1 MTHRLILGTSTL
13 LAALCITSTATAIP
27 IDYTITYQGELTSA
41 GALPTGEY
49 DMRFRLFTASTGG
62 SALGPAIVF
71 QGGTGNPPVMVED
84 GKFTVELT
92 FGPSAFVSGDAL
104 WLQIEVRPSNGP
116 AGYTTLNPR
125 QRLTAAP
132 FALYALH
139 GTGGGGAHWF
149 ASGVNIYNANSGNVG
164 IGESSPL
171 AALHVRD
178 ADITVPAAALVE
190 DDVVIEDTDA
200 VLGLYSSNTGT
211 RGSALVLGE
220 AQNNETRNKWALMR
234 YTSASNNS
242 LAFTFGTN
250 PNYDANPTH
259 MLITSD
265 GKVGVGTTNP
275 TGKFHAAT
283 SSAPGNIGIV
293 ATGYYGISANATNE
307 DGWGGVFGG
316 SGFLGSGKALLVFG
330 ESDLA
335 GDVRCQSNVG
345 IGTTNPTA
353 RLHIADTD
361 DQLAQFNQFGPAP
374 GVVIS
379 SLSSASI
386 YPALSVTSGS
396 RSAPTLQVTN
406 TSGTALVVTGT
417 ANVDILEIRG
427 ADVAEKFPVS
437 TAGKIEPG
445 TVMEID
451 PANAGTLRICADA
464 YSKRVAGVT
473 SGAGDIPVGAILGNM
488 PGFEDAPAVALTGR
502 VWVRCDATGG
512 AIEPGDMLTTAAQ
525 PGHAM
530 KASDPSRSHGAILG
544 KAMTGLKH
552 GETGLVLTLVSLQ

>member
-1 MTHRLILGTSTL
+1 MHRPTLGMSAL
-13 LAALCITSTATAIP
+13 LAVVCLTSTATAVP
-27 IDYTITYQGELTSA
+27 IDYKITYQGELTNM
-41 GALPTGEY
+41 GALTTGEF
-49 DMRFRLFTASTGG
+49 DMRFRLYAGPTGG
-62 SALGPAIVF
+62 SGLGPAIEF
-71 QGGTGNPPVMVED
+71 RGGTGNPPVVVED
-84 GKFTVELT
+84 GKFTVELN
-92 FGPSAFVSGDAL
+92 FGPSPFLTGDAL

-116 AGYTTLNPR
+116 PGYVVLNPR
-125 QRLTAAP
+125 QPLTAAP
-132 FALYALH
+132 FALYALN
-139 GTGGGGAHWF
+139 GTGGGSSHWV
-149 ASGVNIYNANSGNVG
+149 ASGANIYNANTGNVG
-164 IGESSPL
+164 IGEPEPL
-171 AALHVRD
+171 GSLHVQRTHIGLPTDALTNDDIVVED
-178 ADITVPAAALVE
+178 ADA
-190 DDVVIEDTDA
+190 VI
-200 VLGLYSSNTGT
+200 GIYSSDAGN
-211 RGSALVLGE
+211 RGSAVVLGE
-220 AQNNETRNKWALMR
+220 ISDFEYRNKWAMMR
-234 YTSASNNS
+234 NTSNAGNT
-242 LAFTFGTN
+242 LAFKYGTN
-250 PNYDANPTH
+250 PDYSANPTY
-259 MLITSD
+259 MVITEE
-265 GKVGVGTTNP
+265 GRVGVGTTNP

-330 ESDLA
+330 ESDLV
-335 GDVRCQSNVG
+335 GHVRCQSNVG
-345 IGTTNPTA
+345 IGTDDPSA
-353 RLHIADTD
+353 RLHVSDND
-361 DQLAQFNQFGPAP
+361 EQLAQFNQFGPAP

-379 SLSSASI
+379 ALNSASI
-386 YPALSVTSGS
+386 YPALSVTSTS

-437 TAGKIEPG
+437 TSGTIEPG

-451 PANAGTLRICADA
+451 PANPGTLRICAHA

-488 PGFEDAPAVALTGR
+488 PGFEDAPAVALSGR

-530 KASDPSRSHGAILG
+530 KASDASRSHGAILG